1 MNKKKSRKRT
11 NITPN
16 KKLINLFLL
25 IFLIA
30 FLTTIAS
37 YFTMKNKEAVKDIPA
52 EVKIQ
57 EINKEPLIP
66 KMAEIK
72 NFKEQSSQ
80 EFFEEKF
87 DIKEEHKFEEY
98 TKELEKVIDEKTEM
112 EDSIN
117 KENEIIQKKV
127 EEIKEEKLK
136 DKQKDKSTEN
146 TKEAVKT
153 KEKVDEKSIITNKD
167 SFTYDKKSKPKIAIV
182 IDDVSSQAQKD
193 AILAMGYKITM
204 AFFPPTSGHPDSARI
219 AQNLPFYMIHF
230 PMQASPKFKSP
241 ETHTLNITD
250 SYETIENRVKQLRAW
265 YPNAVYT
272 NNHTGSVFTEN
283 EEAVDKLFRA
293 LKKYNFIFVD
303 SRTSAKSVAK
313 KYAKKYD
320 MPYIVRNTFID
331 NQQNYDYIQ
340 KQLKEAIEIAKRQGY
355 AIAIGHPHKVT
366 LEVLKESKHL
376 FKDVEPIFINQLPYL

>member
-11 NITPN
+11 KITPN

-37 YFTMKNKEAVKDIPA
+37 YFTMKNKEAVKDISA

-72 NFKEQSSQ
+72 DFKEQSSQ

-146 TKEAVKT
+146 TKESVILSVLISSPLKALEACIGKC
-153 KEKVDEKSIITNKD
+153 IIWK
-167 SFTYDKKSKPKIAIV
+167 
-182 IDDVSSQAQKD
+182 
-193 AILAMGYKITM
+193 
-204 AFFPPTSGHPDSARI
+204 
-219 AQNLPFYMIHF
+219 
-230 PMQASPKFKSP
+230 
-241 ETHTLNITD
+241 
-250 SYETIENRVKQLRAW
+250 
-265 YPNAVYT
+265 
-272 NNHTGSVFTEN
+272 
-283 EEAVDKLFRA
+283 DKLCAIFA
-293 LKKYNFIFVD
+293 ESGCVFVGGKK
-303 SRTSAKSVAK
+303 A
-313 KYAKKYD
+313 
-320 MPYIVRNTFID
+320 
-331 NQQNYDYIQ
+331 
-340 KQLKEAIEIAKRQGY
+340 
-355 AIAIGHPHKVT
+355 
-366 LEVLKESKHL
+366 
-376 FKDVEPIFINQLPYL
+376 IFIL